1 MLELVSPETEADMR
15 AEVEEEEALIALRR
29 LSDAQVDS
37 VLGRYFATR
46 KLYRI
51 RMKMEEMQRK
61 LPF

>member
-1 MLELVSPETEADMR
+1 MR